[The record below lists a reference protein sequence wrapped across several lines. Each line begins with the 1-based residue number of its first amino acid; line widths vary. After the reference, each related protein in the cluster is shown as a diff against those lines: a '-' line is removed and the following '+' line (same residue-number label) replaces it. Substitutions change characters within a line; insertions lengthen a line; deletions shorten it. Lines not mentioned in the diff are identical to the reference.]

1 MEFYEMLIML
11 RKKNGISQE
20 EFGQTIGVS
29 RQAVSKWESGE
40 SMLDIE
46 KLKRIS
52 NYYGLTIDDLLN
64 GKVDGKTNGLNA
76 RLIISSGLN
85 ISSLIIASFWYS
97 YSMDQWSVLCGVMIL
112 TISMMLYG
120 LTINAYGKNHRSICF
135 YWMINTWL
143 ISFLPMA
150 LFFNFLTVRLAAP
163 YPLLFANSWIAY
175 GLFWIVYIL
184 LNGAIM
190 VKMVKTISLTKK

>member
-40 SMLDIE
+40 SMPDIE

-64 GKVDGKTNGLNA
+64 GKVDGKRFDHLEWVKY
-76 RLIISSGLN
+76 IEP
-85 ISSLIIASFWYS
+85 
-97 YSMDQWSVLCGVMIL
+97 DHCVLLV
-112 TISMMLYG
+112 
-120 LTINAYGKNHRSICF
+120 
-135 YWMINTWL
+135 
-143 ISFLPMA
+143 
-150 LFFNFLTVRLAAP
+150 
-163 YPLLFANSWIAY
+163 
-175 GLFWIVYIL
+175 
-184 LNGAIM
+184 
-190 VKMVKTISLTKK
+190 

>member
-1 MEFYEMLIML
+1 MEFYEMLIVL

-40 SMLDIE
+40 SMPDIE

-150 LFFNFLTVRLAAP
+150 LFFNFLTV
-163 YPLLFANSWIAY
+163 SCHEKY
-175 GLFWIVYIL
+175 GSEWHFPELDP
-184 LNGAIM
+184 
-190 VKMVKTISLTKK
+190 